1 MSTNTDLGA
10 FHATLFEQGLQVRR
24 EVVGDEY
31 VNNALKNGSSSF
43 SRPQQELV
51 TEWCWGH
58 VWTRPGLERKQRSL
72 LNLAMLVALNRGP
85 ELAIHVRGAVN
96 NGLTEVEIRE
106 ALLQT
111 TIYCG
116 VPAGVEAFKIAQKT
130 IDSMKEAGEYKPLA

>member
-1 MSTNTDLGA
+1 MSTNTNLEA
-10 FHATLFEQGLQVRR
+10 FHAALFEQGLQVRR
-24 EVVGDEY
+24 EVVGEEY

-51 TEWCWGH
+51 TEWCWGNI
-58 VWTRPGLERKQRSL
+58 WTRPGLERKQRSL
-72 LNLAMLVALNRGP
+72 LNLATLVALNRGP
-85 ELAIHVRGAVN
+85 ELAIHVRGAIN

-130 IDSMKEAGEYKPLA
+130 IEIMKEAGEYKPPA